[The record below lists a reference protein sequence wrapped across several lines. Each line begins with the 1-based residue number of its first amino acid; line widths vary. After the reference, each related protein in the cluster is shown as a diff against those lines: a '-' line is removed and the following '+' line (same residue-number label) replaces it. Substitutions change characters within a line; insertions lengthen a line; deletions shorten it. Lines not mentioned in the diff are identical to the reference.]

1 MNKRGSKQAPF
12 FYFFLF
18 FVKICCVC
26 INEKQFSEYTNEKQA
41 IADPRVE

>member
-1 MNKRGSKQAPF
+1 MVGLKMNKRGSKQAPF

-18 FVKICCVC
+18 FKRGTKKVYYIR
-26 INEKQFSEYTNEKQA
+26 INEKQA